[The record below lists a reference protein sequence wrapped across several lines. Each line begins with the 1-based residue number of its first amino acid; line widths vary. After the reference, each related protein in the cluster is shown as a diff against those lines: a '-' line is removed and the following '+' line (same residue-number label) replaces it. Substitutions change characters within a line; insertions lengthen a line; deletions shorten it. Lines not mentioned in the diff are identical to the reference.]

1 LIEERARSAI
11 EDDLRAPCFSE
22 PIVGERFWSG
32 FGGFDG
38 VCRLGVWKI
47 LLTLCF
53 DTYGLHRK
61 RRRYYISYMRRH
73 FVWLSPLTSVA

>member
-47 LLTLCF
+47 LLASRLVVAPTAAVYMACS
-53 DTYGLHRK
+53 
-61 RRRYYISYMRRH
+61 SY
-73 FVWLSPLTSVA
+73 V